1 MDEKIDK
8 PNKPNK
14 SFVSYGVGLVGF
26 LIGYY
31 GGIAVFLIFLA
42 SVLIGL
48 QFAKWYTRK
57 EKISLR
63 LINFIIWSN
72 LITWLI
78 PPLGILTGT
87 IAIQFSND
95 LESKCNTKKH
105 RILGVIGILISLA
118 NGSLGIYTQTHS

>member
-8 PNKPNK
+8 PSKSNK
-14 SFVSYGVGLVGF
+14 SLISYGAGIAGL

-31 GGIAVFLIFLA
+31 GGIVVVLLFLS

-48 QFAKWYTRK
+48 WFAKWYAKK

-95 LESKCNTKKH
+95 LESKFSTKKH
-105 RILGVIGILISLA
+105 RILGVIGIVISLA
-118 NGSLGIYTQTHS
+118 NAFLGIYTQTHS